1 MVDKFKEL
9 FEELKTL
16 REPLLFYLKENK
28 KDRKISG
35 KNIFLSKNDLTN
47 LLNLSNKY
55 NSKLNILHTNESE
68 DDFDR
73 LTIIFWFKDDKK
85 R

>member
-16 REPLLFYLKENK
+16 REPLLHHLIENK

-35 KNIFLSKNDLTN
+35 ETVFLSKNDLTD

-55 NSKLNILHTNESE
+55 NSELNIWHTNEGK
-68 DDFDR
+68 DDFDK
-73 LTIIFWFKDDKK
+73 LTVSFWLKNKKD
-85 R
+85 